1 MPRAIAHS
9 ELGASA
15 GMSFASACMT
25 SALTCLCSLLCL
37 RSHDFWQALLSSVG
51 GVAIVT
57 IPRVIWARGARVRR
71 FHSAALLALLGMRV
85 EMDDSRSVFVIA
97 DSFWTV

>member
-25 SALTCLCSLLCL
+25 SALTCLCALLWL
-37 RSHDFWQALLSSVG
+37 RSQDFWQALLSNVG
-51 GVAIVT
+51 GVAAVT
-57 IPRVIWARGARVRR
+57 ISGSFGPRALACVTSALQL
-71 FHSAALLALLGMRV
+71 FLHSWVYAWKWMTAA
-85 EMDDSRSVFVIA
+85 VFL
-97 DSFWTV
+97 